1 MTSNSPKLKYYQRNR
16 DNMLQR
22 SKGYYENNKD
32 RRKEYQRNRFHDM
45 SVEERDKLNEYHR
58 MWYSKLDDD
67 RKNKMRK
74 NALDR
79 YYLIKVY

>member
-1 MTSNSPKLKYYQRNR
+1 MTSNSPKLTYYQRNR

-22 SKGYYENNKD
+22 SKEYYENNKD

-45 SVEERDKLNEYHR
+45 SVEERDKSNEYHR
-58 MWYSKLDDD
+58 ILYSKLDDD

-79 YYLIKVY
+79 

>member
-45 SVEERDKLNEYHR
+45 SIEERDKSNEYHR
-58 MWYSKLDDD
+58 ILYSKLDDD
-67 RKNKMRK
+67 IKSKMRK

-79 YYLIKVY
+79 

>member
-1 MTSNSPKLKYYQRNR
+1 
-16 DNMLQR
+16 MLQR